1 MEITEKKNSSHFT
14 LYTTW
19 QAIYRL
25 LGYLFSTKKGELK
38 LGDLG
43 TVTVPKTKEGGQP
56 RWHSGFQTRHEPE
69 TCLQVQTIF
78 AYLAMQWLL
87 LLLHSS
93 SVLPNPS
100 QQVPHSLAWLSAR
113 AVASLE
119 KP

>member
-1 MEITEKKNSSHFT
+1 M
-14 LYTTW
+14 
-19 QAIYRL
+19 L
-25 LGYLFSTKKGELK
+25 LSYLFSTKKSELK

-43 TVTVPKTKEGGQP
+43 TVTVPKTKEGEQP
-56 RWHSGFQTRHEPE
+56 IWFSGFQTRHEPE
-69 TCLQVQTIF
+69 ICLQVQTIF
-78 AYLAMQWLL
+78 AYLATQWLL

-100 QQVPHSLAWLSAR
+100 QQVPHSLTSLSAR